1 MTRPALPCLIAL
13 ALLAVPAAHAAP
25 SFAKDERLV
34 ERAYNPHEVVRID
47 GRAGVQATII
57 FGENEQI
64 ENVAIGDSTTW
75 QVTPNKRANLLF
87 VKPLDGRAAT
97 NMTVVTDR
105 NTYLFDLVTTTKA
118 RPLYVLRFTYPDAPE
133 GKAASAPIAPN
144 ATELAAATDPY
155 AVLDPAALNFAWG
168 AKGASKLVPA
178 RTYDDGEATYLSWPA
193 GQSIPA
199 ILITNE
205 EGLEG
210 PVNYAVRGDTVV
222 VDGVPRQ
229 IILRSGKERAILT
242 NDGPER
248 SAKATPTAPLSAMT
262 PLARTQEIN

>member
-1 MTRPALPCLIAL
+1 MTRPPLPRMASLPCLIAL
-13 ALLAVPAAHAAP
+13 GLVTAPAAYAAP
-25 SFAKDERLV
+25 AATKDERLV
-34 ERAYNPHEVVRID
+34 ERAYNPHEVVRIY

-105 NTYLFDLVTTTKA
+105 NTYLFDLVATAKA
-118 RPLYVLRFTYPDAPE
+118 PPLYVLRFTYPDAPE
-133 GKAASAPIAPN
+133 RKAASAPLTPT

-155 AVLDPAALNFAWG
+155 AVLDPAQLNFAWG
-168 AKGASKLVPA
+168 AKGASKLLPA

-193 GQSIPA
+193 GYSIPA

-229 IILRSGKERAILT
+229 ITLRAGKDSATLT
-242 NDGPER
+242 NSGPER
-248 SAKATPTAPLSAMT
+248 SAMATPAI